1 MDAEVFLDQT
11 DRLLQKSLNARSKQP
26 KFKKSNLYSTQH
38 SDKVNISVKSKSK
51 NSAANKRKAYDKLRK
66 YGAEQY
72 QNEVSD
78 NDLGFVSAESNTNN
92 NNAKIKIHRGDEQI
106 RTSPPK
112 TVQFAPLQEK
122 ETNNLEST
130 NQVLEDILQPIS
142 TTPRTGN
149 LLELLESAENSS
161 SYTTGKPTELAAPI
175 NNDEKYFEMQEK
187 LISHLSSLGE
197 KVGDAIASGISK
209 QFDGVPMVNQTNNNL
224 AKFTDQD
231 IEILRRFQNE
241 NSVPKTLAEK
251 NVSSDQKK
259 TTNKKLPGPQL
270 HYKNPIRV
278 NRISKPLKSENLA
291 LKKHLE
297 RIIESKKYL
306 DQNFQYLEHDLALKQ
321 AGKDRSPIDQ
331 HLYKISNEVGK
342 MSNKEI
348 QKLTEKSKPK
358 SPVKKQGMA
367 GGKSKGTKAKA
378 PSFMKSK
385 EATNKTPANNIAPF
399 PSGMINQTTQQVQ
412 PVNPIFIQP
421 TNSAPAFQQREQQLL
436 DFI

>member
-78 NDLGFVSAESNTNN
+78 NDLGFDSAESNTNN

-161 SYTTGKPTELAAPI
+161 SYTTGKPTELTAPI

-209 QFDGVPMVNQTNNNL
+209 QFDGVPTVNQNNNNNL
-224 AKFTDQD
+224 PKFTDQD

-278 NRISKPLKSENLA
+278 NRISKPLKSENIA

-297 RIIESKKYL
+297 RIITFS
-306 DQNFQYLEHDLALKQ
+306 
-321 AGKDRSPIDQ
+321 
-331 HLYKISNEVGK
+331 
-342 MSNKEI
+342 
-348 QKLTEKSKPK
+348 
-358 SPVKKQGMA
+358 
-367 GGKSKGTKAKA
+367 
-378 PSFMKSK
+378 
-385 EATNKTPANNIAPF
+385 
-399 PSGMINQTTQQVQ
+399 
-412 PVNPIFIQP
+412 
-421 TNSAPAFQQREQQLL
+421 LL
-436 DFI
+436 DLSLFTYPFIAIGVDSNDSVD